1 MRRVFLATYISRTG
15 TPWTMR
21 RGFSLVTSSTWRPNS
36 RTAESDLILPIL
48 ASLASRQMPMF
59 LAQVIRSTLVPTLLI
74 TASLVKFE
82 GENLMA
88 AFMLGVI
95 KKPVVLS
102 TETLGPRE
110 IRIVLVFRPR
120 VKKSSLGESVAGSHA
135 YNPIRD
141 SRRDSWRDLF
151 FLRAILKP

>member
-1 MRRVFLATYISRTG
+1 
-15 TPWTMR
+15 
-21 RGFSLVTSSTWRPNS
+21 
-36 RTAESDLILPIL
+36 
-48 ASLASRQMPMF
+48 
-59 LAQVIRSTLVPTLLI
+59 
-74 TASLVKFE
+74 
-82 GENLMA
+82 MA